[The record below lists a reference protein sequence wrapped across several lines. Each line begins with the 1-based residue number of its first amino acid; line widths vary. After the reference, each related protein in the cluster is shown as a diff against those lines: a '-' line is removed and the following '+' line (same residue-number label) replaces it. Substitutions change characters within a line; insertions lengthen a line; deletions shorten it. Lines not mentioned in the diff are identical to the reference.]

1 MLGPANSVLALSYDN
16 LAVTEAALKK
26 YNGAEKLYLEAM
38 KLRDDDDVISLRNL
52 ALVRVAKENYKDA
65 EPLFKRALAA
75 LDVPY
80 NRSSGQLSE
89 LLADYAA
96 LLRQLGRP
104 AEATKLDAPR
114 RALQGAVAALPAR
127 SDQ

>member
-1 MLGPANSVLALSYDN
+1 M
-16 LAVTEAALKK
+16 
-26 YNGAEKLYLEAM
+26 
-38 KLRDDDDVISLRNL
+38 RNL

-104 AEATKLDAPR
+104 AEAAKFDASR